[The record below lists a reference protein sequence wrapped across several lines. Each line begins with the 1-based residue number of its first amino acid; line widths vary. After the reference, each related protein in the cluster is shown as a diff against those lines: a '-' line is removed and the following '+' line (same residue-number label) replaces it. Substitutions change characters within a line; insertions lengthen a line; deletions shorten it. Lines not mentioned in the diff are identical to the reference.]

1 MKNIGVVDAEYIVH
15 HGIPTL
21 GESKNKVST
30 YFPSDILFFMLWSL
44 WEKKKETKIENKRK
58 NMSLSYCY
66 MVYS

>member
-30 YFPSDILFFMLWSL
+30 
-44 WEKKKETKIENKRK
+44 
-58 NMSLSYCY
+58 
-66 MVYS
+66 